1 MNKYLLLFLL
11 LYLPLL
17 ALGQEVGYLDSK
29 HFEMAKLSDEASIDG
44 IMDEAIWQQ
53 ATLITDLHQVNPFEY
68 AEPTQRTEIRIY
80 YTEDALY
87 VGARMW
93 DDQPEE
99 ITAQILNQSSSLFSD
114 DWFFFQIDPFL
125 DRRSGYRF
133 ATNPNGVRFE
143 AIFKSPTDMES
154 NWQGIWQGESSV
166 DENGWVTEMRIP
178 FQTLSFDPENSDWGI
193 NFSRS
198 IPRNNERIAWYSRN
212 RVMSPGASG
221 LATGMTGMYQ
231 GVGLD
236 VVPGLTLRRE
246 QLFGSGPLADV
257 DESFEPSLDLFYK
270 ITPSLNAAL
279 TINTDFSAAE
289 VDNRQVNLTRF
300 SLFFPEKRDFF
311 LRDSDIFE
319 FGNIGTFGFNF
330 RDGTGNSAIEGAGKQ
345 NARPFFSR
353 RIGLSG
359 NGAPVD
365 IEVGGKLSGRVGNFN
380 VGTLLIAQDEDPLNG
395 VEANEIFV
403 GRAVM
408 NVLSESQVG
417 VMLTD
422 GDPQSNLDN
431 TLIGTDFRYR
441 NSKLANGKI
450 IEANAWVQKTDTEG
464 KQGDDLAYS
473 FSLSS
478 PNNTGWRGTAVY
490 SRVEQNFEPAV
501 GFVSRTGIQ
510 DFAVDGG
517 YIHRFDSGSYFR
529 SIYLGAEGYRAD
541 LLSTEQ
547 LSSEELGVRIGL
559 FNQTGDKFFTK
570 IARKREVL
578 LNDFTIFTASDASR
592 SVVIPAGEYEYYE
605 WRVFPNSA
613 SQRKFSNTMN
623 FQIGEYYNGN
633 RVQLGLNSTWR
644 PTRQYEFG
652 LNYSENSIKLPG
664 GDFKVRLI
672 SMKANISFNSRWTWS
687 NFVQYDNVSENM
699 GFNSRLSWMPEEGQ
713 QAFLVFNYGAQD
725 RDKDNSFT
733 STNTDLSLKL
743 TYTYRY

>member
-1 MNKYLLLFLL
+1 MNKLLISCLLLS
-11 LYLPLL
+11 LPLNSL
-17 ALGQEVGYLDSK
+17 AQDVGYLDSK
-29 HFEMAKLSDEASIDG
+29 RFEMAKLTEGASIDG
-44 IMDEAIWQQ
+44 VLDEAIWQQ
-53 ATLITDLHQVNPFEY
+53 ATLVTDLHQMNPFEY

-93 DDQPEE
+93 DDQAED
-99 ITAQILNQSSSLFSD
+99 ITAQVLKQNSTLFSD

-143 AIFKSPTDMES
+143 AIFKSPTEMES
-154 NWQGIWQGESSV
+154 NWQGIWQGESTI
-166 DENGWVTEMRIP
+166 DENGWVAEMRIP
-178 FQTLSFDPENSDWGI
+178 FQTLSFNPENSDWGI

-198 IPRNNERIAWYSRN
+198 IQRNNERLTWYSRN
-212 RVMSPGASG
+212 RQQGPGASG
-221 LATGMTGMYQ
+221 ITTGMTGIRQ

-246 QLFGSGPLADV
+246 RLFGSGPTAGV
-257 DESFEPSLDLFYK
+257 DENFEPTLDLFYK
-270 ITPSLNAAL
+270 VTPSLNAAL

-319 FGNIGTFGFNF
+319 FGNIGTYGFSI
-330 RDGTGNSAIEGAGKQ
+330 RDGTGNSAIEGASQQ

-359 NGAPVD
+359 RGAPVD
-365 IEVGGKLSGRVGNFN
+365 IEVGGKLSGRVGSFN
-380 VGTLLIAQDEDPLNG
+380 VGSLLVSQEEDLLNG
-395 VEANEIFV
+395 VNASEIFV
-403 GRAVM
+403 GRAVK
-408 NVLSESQVG
+408 NIFSESQIG

-422 GDPQSNLDN
+422 GDPQSNLDS
-431 TLIGTDFRYR
+431 TLIGSDFRYR
-441 NSKLANGKI
+441 NSQLANGKT

-478 PNNTGWRGTAVY
+478 PNNTGWRGSAVY
-490 SRVEQNFEPAV
+490 NRVEQNFDPAV

-510 DFAVDGG
+510 DLAVSSG
-517 YIHRFDSGSYFR
+517 YIHRFGSGSYLR
-529 SIYLGAEGYRAD
+529 NIYLGAEGYRVD
-541 LLSTEQ
+541 LLSTGQ
-547 LSSEELGVRIGL
+547 LSSEELGVRIGV
-559 FNQTGDKFFTK
+559 FNQTNDKFFSK

-578 LNDFTIFTASDASR
+578 LNDFTIFRASDGSR

-613 SQRKFSNTMN
+613 NQRKFSSTMN
-623 FQIGEYYNGN
+623 FQIGEYYNGD
-633 RVQLGLNSTWR
+633 RVQLGFDSTWR

-652 LNYSENSIKLPG
+652 LNYNENSIKLPG

-672 SMKANISFNSRWTWS
+672 SMKANVAFNSRWSWS
-687 NFVQYDNVSENM
+687 NFLQYDNVSENM
-699 GFNSRLSWMPEEGQ
+699 GFNSRLNWIPEAGQ

-725 RDKDNSFT
+725 IDKDNSFT
-733 STNTDLSLKL
+733 STNTNLSLKF
-743 TYTYRY
+743 TYTFRY